1 MFFPVP
7 KAVLSAGVV
16 VCAVCAASLSLQDD
30 VQARQAK
37 LTAMA
42 EESKKDEQAR
52 KQKQEPK
59 QE

>member
-1 MFFPVP
+1 M
-7 KAVLSAGVV
+7 
-16 VCAVCAASLSLQDD
+16 CAVCAPSLPLQDD

-42 EESKKDEQAR
+42 EESKRDEQAR